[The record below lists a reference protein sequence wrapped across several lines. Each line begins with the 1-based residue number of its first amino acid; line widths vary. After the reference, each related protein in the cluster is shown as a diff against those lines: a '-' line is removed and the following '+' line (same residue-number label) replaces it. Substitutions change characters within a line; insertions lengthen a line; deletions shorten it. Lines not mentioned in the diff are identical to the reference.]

1 MIEQFDVVVFGAGP
15 AGLCAALQ
23 AARAGAKTAL
33 VEKNGICGGTLT
45 FCGVNYPGIF
55 AAWGRQIIAGIGW
68 ELLVKTWNECNE
80 GMPENRIPYMH
91 QKKVDK
97 LVFAAFA
104 DEALVSAGVD
114 IRFHTM
120 PGKAERDE
128 KSNLWNLTLC
138 DKDGLYDICSKVVI
152 DCTGDANVI
161 HMAKLPCRMPEETQP
176 GTLSMYF
183 HNFDESKLDFDLLE
197 QRFNQALAEGRVV
210 LEDMGWAK
218 RFNRGFFTGHGGN
231 SNHIVGY
238 NGADSAGRT
247 KMEID
252 GRKSILRMFRFLRS
266 CPGLED
272 VEFHLNSGEC
282 GVRETRMIEGEVT
295 ITVEDYI
302 SGRKYPDGI
311 CHGFYPIDLH
321 DAKTGCKQKMLPD
334 GVLPSIPFR
343 ALIPRGS
350 HNILAAGRCLS
361 ADRLSHS
368 ALRVQ
373 GPCMAM
379 GQAAGAAAALAVNL
393 NCEVRNVP
401 IDKLRAL
408 LKEHNAI
415 LPETEQR
422 P

>member
-197 QRFNQALAEGRVV
+197 QRFNQALSFWRIWAGQSVSTGDFSPDTEATATILSVTMVPTAPAGPKWKLMAE
-210 LEDMGWAK
+210 
-218 RFNRGFFTGHGGN
+218 
-231 SNHIVGY
+231 S
-238 NGADSAGRT
+238 
-247 KMEID
+247 
-252 GRKSILRMFRFLRS
+252 RS
-266 CPGLED
+266 CGC
-272 VEFHLNSGEC
+272 SASSAA
-282 GVRETRMIEGEVT
+282 VRGW
-295 ITVEDYI
+295 
-302 SGRKYPDGI
+302 
-311 CHGFYPIDLH
+311 
-321 DAKTGCKQKMLPD
+321 KMWSFI
-334 GVLPSIPFR
+334 SIP
-343 ALIPRGS
+343 AS
-350 HNILAAGRCLS
+350 AACGKP
-361 ADRLSHS
+361 A
-368 ALRVQ
+368 
-373 GPCMAM
+373 
-379 GQAAGAAAALAVNL
+379 
-393 NCEVRNVP
+393 
-401 IDKLRAL
+401 
-408 LKEHNAI
+408 
-415 LPETEQR
+415 
-422 P
+422 